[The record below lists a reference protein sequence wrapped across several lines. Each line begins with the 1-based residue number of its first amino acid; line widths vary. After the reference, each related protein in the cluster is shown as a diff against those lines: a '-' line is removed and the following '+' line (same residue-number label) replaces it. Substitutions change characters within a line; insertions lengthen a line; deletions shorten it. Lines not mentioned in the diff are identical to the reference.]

1 MRRAMSVLMLA
12 MLGLQAAPRSAVGA
26 QRTTERSVSDSLRC
40 PRCRI
45 ERTVEARLHSTA
57 LEGEIDEMPLG
68 VRRSARGEIWVLSQG
83 LGPRTYDPRGA
94 FTRAIGRTG
103 RGPGEYSAV
112 DDVVWLPGDSVLV
125 VDGINRRATVIS
137 HDGRVR
143 RTIQMPTTFLNLF
156 VLEWPSR
163 LFGSATLATPD
174 AAGHGLHLMNLAGA
188 SARITRSFSPGGG
201 AQRASDRATTYHYIA
216 GAAGGGILSATPHAF
231 AVYSWS
237 PTGQLRSAL
246 VRRGPSIPDRVPDQ
260 DVGTPNVPPSAAVT
274 GLMVD
279 EEGLIWLFIR
289 VPATTWRQA
298 WAALPPGS
306 NEASRR
312 QIDWSRLFN
321 TRIEVIDPARA
332 ELLARLDLPGL
343 VISTLGSARVA
354 VFGTSPLGD
363 PEVRID
369 RLRLHRPTGR

>member
-12 MLGLQAAPRSAVGA
+12 MLGLQAAPWSAVGA

-125 VDGINRRATVIS
+125 VDGINRRATVIAQ
-137 HDGRVR
+137 DGRVR
-143 RTIQMPTTFLNLF
+143 RTIQMPTTVLNLF

-188 SARITRSFSPGGG
+188 SARITRSFSPGAG
-201 AQRASDRATTYHYIA
+201 AQRASDRVTTYHYVA
-216 GAAGGGILSATPHAF
+216 GAAGGGITPC
-231 AVYSWS
+231 
-237 PTGQLRSAL
+237 
-246 VRRGPSIPDRVPDQ
+246 VRRVLVVTHGPTEVRPRSPRPVDPGPGAGSGCRHPERAAVGGGDRVDGRRGGAHLALHPCPGDHLAPG
-260 DVGTPNVPPSAAVT
+260 VGCAA
-274 GLMVD
+274 
-279 EEGLIWLFIR
+279 
-289 VPATTWRQA
+289 
-298 WAALPPGS
+298 PG
-306 NEASRR
+306 
-312 QIDWSRLFN
+312 
-321 TRIEVIDPARA
+321 IE
-332 ELLARLDLPGL
+332 
-343 VISTLGSARVA
+343 
-354 VFGTSPLGD
+354 
-363 PEVRID
+363 
-369 RLRLHRPTGR
+369 